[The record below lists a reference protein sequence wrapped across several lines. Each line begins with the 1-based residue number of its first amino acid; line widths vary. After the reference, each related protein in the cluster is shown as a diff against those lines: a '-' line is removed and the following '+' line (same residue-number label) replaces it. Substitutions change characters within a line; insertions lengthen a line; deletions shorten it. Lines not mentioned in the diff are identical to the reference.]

1 MDSVFDILRLQAYQV
16 LTALPA
22 LLKAATIFLIGYVLA
37 RVLYQVVRRLTTA
50 AGLDRLADRLLR
62 IDLLRK
68 ANLRLQPSRLLAAT
82 VYYFVLIIF
91 TMSAVHVLGMDMLSK
106 MMADLVSYLPNAI
119 VAFLVLIGGI
129 FLADF
134 IKKLVLSACRSLGIA
149 SGKLI
154 ANAIFYFI
162 LLNIVLIALSQA
174 QLQTDFMETNISILL
189 AGIAGAFA
197 IGYGMASRHIMSN
210 ILSSFYNRNQIR
222 VGDEVSIDGKR
233 GEVIQLNNV
242 SITLRAEESEYTIP
256 FSKLSSDGFEMH
268 SRRSGQPALPPNLGR

>member
-1 MDSVFDILRLQAYQV
+1 MDSAFDILRLQAYQV

-22 LLKAATIFLIGYVLA
+22 LLKATFIFLLGYVLA
-37 RVLYQVVRRLTTA
+37 RVLYSIVRRLIA
-50 AGLDRLADRLLR
+50 ASGLDRLTERLLH
-62 IDLLRK
+62 IDLFRNS
-68 ANLRLQPSRLLAAT
+68 NLKLLPSRIIAGT
-82 VYYFVLIIF
+82 VYYFLLIVF
-91 TMSAVHVLGMDMLSK
+91 TMSAVHALGMDMLSE
-106 MMADLVSYLPNAI
+106 MMADLVSYLPNAL
-119 VAFLVLIGGI
+119 VAFIVLIGGI

-134 IKKLVLSACRSLGIA
+134 VKKLVLTACRSLGIA
-149 SGKLI
+149 SGNLI

-242 SITLRAEESEYTIP
+242 SITLQSEDSEYTIP
-256 FSKLSSDGFEMH
+256 FSKLSSEGFEMH
-268 SRRSGQPALPPNLGR
+268 SRRSDRPALPPNLGR